1 LKYVYRQGDKY
12 RKESVMANVNVSMPD
27 PMKQWV
33 DGQAKSG
40 RYLDAGDYIRNLIR
54 QDQERTTKI
63 SAMQRLVDE
72 GLASG
77 TADETMEDIL
87 QSLQDAAE

>member
-1 LKYVYRQGDKY
+1 
-12 RKESVMANVNVSMPD
+12 MANVNVSMPD

-33 DGQAKSG
+33 DGQAESG
-40 RYLDAGDYIRNLIR
+40 RYLDAGDYLRNLIR

>member
-1 LKYVYRQGDKY
+1 
-12 RKESVMANVNVSMPD
+12 MANVNVSMPD

-33 DGQAKSG
+33 DGQAESG